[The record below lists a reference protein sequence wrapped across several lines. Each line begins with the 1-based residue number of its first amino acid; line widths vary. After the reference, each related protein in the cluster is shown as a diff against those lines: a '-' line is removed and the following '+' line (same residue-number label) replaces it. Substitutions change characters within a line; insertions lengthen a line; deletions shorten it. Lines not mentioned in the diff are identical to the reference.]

1 MIIRNKYQQYQGRM
15 KNLSKEDLI
24 ILEEFLEPYKNTLEA
39 ILSFTDTKSDAELQ
53 AWRDWALD
61 EMVDKLALTPVG
73 AKLLINK
80 LESKHLEKT

>member
-1 MIIRNKYQQYQGRM
+1 M
-15 KNLSKEDLI
+15 KNLTKEDLI

-61 EMVDKLALTPVG
+61 EMVDKLSLTPLG
-73 AKLLINK
+73 ADMLIKRFEANYSLKNK
-80 LESKHLEKT
+80 TDG